1 MFQPSITNN
10 AMKTTTMTKNC
21 RWLFFTSSLPERFSK
36 RRPRWSRPSP
46 DPPRSALNPSSLCPF
61 EGEVIYRVPP
71 DPEKQWWAVIDWILQ
86 HSWVLAFIP
95 TPMGENWSLLRMEI
109 IDPWREWMSEI
120 TNDLI
125 NNEDPLFP
133 DHMWRRHQSRHCWL
147 RIILENQ
154 NAWSGLRVGWE
165 SDQ

>member
-1 MFQPSITNN
+1 MFQPSTTNN
-10 AMKTTTMTKNC
+10 ATKTTTTTKKIAVDC
-21 RWLFFTSSLPERFSK
+21 FSRQVCQSASLNAAHAGPDQ
-36 RRPRWSRPSP
+36 WSRPPSVRSQP
-46 DPPRSALNPSSLCPF
+46 IISLSLRRRSNLQGAARPRKTMAGS
-61 EGEVIYRVPP
+61 YRL
-71 DPEKQWWAVIDWILQ
+71 DCWG
-86 HSWVLAFIP
+86 LAFIP

-109 IDPWREWMSEI
+109 IDPWWEWMSEI

-154 NAWSGLRVGWE
+154 KSGLRVGWK